1 MLMLAKGLWEV
12 RSGSADSHSDE
23 APPTSR
29 ITWQQSFRRSSA
41 HLKDHVVT
49 VIHSFQAVLV
59 WKVCEQ
65 VLVSPQTGAESP
77 RQQGRAAAAS
87 LPVSPFSLNG
97 K

>member
-1 MLMLAKGLWEV
+1 MVLLTVILTKL
-12 RSGSADSHSDE
+12 RPPPGSHGNSDSDE

-29 ITWQQSFRRSSA
+29 ITSQSF
-41 HLKDHVVT
+41 T
-49 VIHSFQAVLV
+49 VSRPVLV

-77 RQQGRAAAAS
+77 RQQDRAAAAS